1 MFNHTA
7 YTTVD
12 WRFQASFE
20 APCASSTTSLLLLPS
35 ATIPTIPAR
44 IKRTRQFPFPDT
56 NTLPSILPLLLSIL
70 LLLHPTAS
78 HSFSLLPLYQKP
90 FFPEHR
96 SLCTSPHSFI
106 HLSKQRLTH
115 DSLVHTHHSQPFYA
129 ERDNTG
135 KRKHSVCLT
144 RRVALISFSLSLF
157 LPCNL
162 FCREWLHCLSAQNA
176 WSLIVV
182 PNKANVLLCDR
193 RNDLKHTPLQHDFN
207 IPIEL
212 L

>member
-1 MFNHTA
+1 MCSIILLIRRLIGDFKLHLRRP
-7 YTTVD
+7 VHPPLH
-12 WRFQASFE
+12 
-20 APCASSTTSLLLLPS
+20 PCSCSWLSTPS

-129 ERDNTG
+129 ERDN
-135 KRKHSVCLT
+135 S
-144 RRVALISFSLSLF
+144 
-157 LPCNL
+157 
-162 FCREWLHCLSAQNA
+162 REREST
-176 WSLIVV
+176 VYV
-182 PNKANVLLCDR
+182 
-193 RNDLKHTPLQHDFN
+193 
-207 IPIEL
+207 
-212 L
+212 